1 MEGLRKM
8 TPIRSEKYQYNWK
21 PRYNNDKDIDLIEQ
35 LKELQQQL
43 DLKKSQLV
51 RQALSD
57 FVKYNKKEVK

>member
-1 MEGLRKM
+1 M

-21 PRYNNDKDIDLIEQ
+21 PRYNNDKDIQLMEQ

-57 FVKYNKKEVK
+57 FVKYNKKEDK

>member
-1 MEGLRKM
+1 M

-21 PRYNNDKDIDLIEQ
+21 PRYNNDKDIDLMEQ

-43 DLKKSQLV
+43 DLKKSELI

-57 FVKYNKKEVK
+57 FVKYNKKEEK

>member
-1 MEGLRKM
+1 M

-21 PRYNNDKDIDLIEQ
+21 PRYNNDKDIDLMEQ

-51 RQALSD
+51 RQALFD
-57 FVKYNKKEVK
+57 FVKYNKKDEK

>member
-1 MEGLRKM
+1 M

-21 PRYNNDKDIDLIEQ
+21 PRYNNDKDIDLMEQ

-57 FVKYNKKEVK
+57 FVKYNKKEEK

>member
-1 MEGLRKM
+1 M

-21 PRYNNDKDIDLIEQ
+21 PRYNNDKDIDLMEQ

-57 FVKYNKKEVK
+57 FVKYNKKEDFEK

>member
-1 MEGLRKM
+1 M

-21 PRYNNDKDIDLIEQ
+21 PRYNNDKDIDLMEQ

-51 RQALSD
+51 RQALAD
-57 FVKYNKKEVK
+57 FVKYNKKEGK

>member
-1 MEGLRKM
+1 M

-21 PRYNNDKDIDLIEQ
+21 PRYNNDKDIDLMEQ

-57 FVKYNKKEVK
+57 FVKYNKKEDK

>member
-1 MEGLRKM
+1 M
-8 TPIRSEKYQYNWK
+8 TRIRSEKYQYNWK
-21 PRYNNDKDIDLIEQ
+21 PRYNNDKDIDLMEQ

-57 FVKYNKKEVK
+57 FVKYNKKEEK

>member
-1 MEGLRKM
+1 M

-21 PRYNNDKDIDLIEQ
+21 PRYNNDKDIDLMEQ

-51 RQALSD
+51 RLALSD
-57 FVKYNKKEVK
+57 FVKYNQKEEK